1 MNYRELLQK
10 YKAGELPEE
19 QRKQVRQDIEK
30 QDAISEY
37 LFDNEEMEFE
47 EQVEQDGGQTT
58 ESTDGSVPKDGQ
70 NVNIVGAAVP
80 KGGQRTNV
88 MEGAVPKG
96 GQRTN
101 VIGGA
106 VPKDGQRTNVI
117 GGAVPK
123 GGQREAEFTK
133 LIRRAIRRTF
143 IKYGVITGVIVIGI
157 VCFLVFALP
166 KIQDAMYYDPNKIV
180 GTEEGNKT
188 NQLSLDMSVY
198 SELFLPENYRDSAA
212 ATGSGYGNYDIV
224 INQTSSHNGIFE
236 YVGGRITK
244 NDMVLYNPN
253 IVQKPFSNVFYPP
266 SEMTTASAA
275 TPEGIAGTKK
285 EAFDELSKLE
295 DEKMYHAYV
304 SLDKVYSFSEFK
316 ALAEKND
323 LEPTWCAISVKN
335 KYQTESKYTTYN
347 TGNIGFRMYTSCSS
361 LAFDQKKY
369 PLLTAFSLAEQE
381 SAKKN
386 VLEEKDVTKHM
397 TSMLQYLQD
406 NDDIVKMIE
415 NDQGTGKTDYAS
427 MIDSIQKDGLY
438 IYGYY
443 VEDIGKELKKLKDI
457 GNVSYVYT
465 TEMK

>member
-1 MNYRELLQK
+1 M
-10 YKAGELPEE
+10 
-19 QRKQVRQDIEK
+19 
-30 QDAISEY
+30 
-37 LFDNEEMEFE
+37 
-47 EQVEQDGGQTT
+47 
-58 ESTDGSVPKDGQ
+58 
-70 NVNIVGAAVP
+70 P
-80 KGGQRTNV
+80 KGGQ
-88 MEGAVPKG
+88 
-96 GQRTN
+96 
-101 VIGGA
+101 
-106 VPKDGQRTNVI
+106 
-117 GGAVPK
+117 
-123 GGQREAEFTK
+123 EAEFTK

-335 KYQTESKYTTYN
+335 KDQTESKYTTYN

-361 LAFDQKKY
+361 LAF
-369 PLLTAFSLAEQE
+369 
-381 SAKKN
+381 
-386 VLEEKDVTKHM
+386 
-397 TSMLQYLQD
+397 
-406 NDDIVKMIE
+406 
-415 NDQGTGKTDYAS
+415 
-427 MIDSIQKDGLY
+427 
-438 IYGYY
+438 
-443 VEDIGKELKKLKDI
+443 
-457 GNVSYVYT
+457 
-465 TEMK
+465 

>member
-80 KGGQRTNV
+80 K
-88 MEGAVPKG
+88 
-96 GQRTN
+96 
-101 VIGGA
+101 
-106 VPKDGQRTNVI
+106 DGQ
-117 GGAVPK
+117 
-123 GGQREAEFTK
+123 EAEFTK

-266 SEMTTASAA
+266 SEMTTC
-275 TPEGIAGTKK
+275 
-285 EAFDELSKLE
+285 LL
-295 DEKMYHAYV
+295 
-304 SLDKVYSFSEFK
+304 
-316 ALAEKND
+316 
-323 LEPTWCAISVKN
+323 
-335 KYQTESKYTTYN
+335 
-347 TGNIGFRMYTSCSS
+347 YTSD
-361 LAFDQKKY
+361 A
-369 PLLTAFSLAEQE
+369 A
-381 SAKKN
+381 
-386 VLEEKDVTKHM
+386 
-397 TSMLQYLQD
+397 
-406 NDDIVKMIE
+406 DD
-415 NDQGTGKTDYAS
+415 
-427 MIDSIQKDGLY
+427 
-438 IYGYY
+438 
-443 VEDIGKELKKLKDI
+443 
-457 GNVSYVYT
+457 
-465 TEMK
+465 

>member
-80 KGGQRTNV
+80 KDGQRTHV
-88 MEGAVPKG
+88 IEG
-96 GQRTN
+96 T
-101 VIGGA
+101 
-106 VPKDGQRTNVI
+106 VPKDGH
-117 GGAVPK
+117 
-123 GGQREAEFTK
+123 EAEFTK

-143 IKYGVITGVIVIGI
+143 IKYGVITGVIV

-212 ATGSGYGNYDIV
+212 ATGSGYANYDIV

-285 EAFDELSKLE
+285 EVFDELSKLE

-335 KYQTESKYTTYN
+335 KDQTESKYTTYN

>member
-80 KGGQRTNV
+80 KDGQRTHV
-88 MEGAVPKG
+88 IEG
-96 GQRTN
+96 T
-101 VIGGA
+101 
-106 VPKDGQRTNVI
+106 VPKDGQ
-117 GGAVPK
+117 
-123 GGQREAEFTK
+123 EAEFTK

-188 NQLSLDMSVY
+188 NQLSLDISVY

-236 YVGGRITK
+236 YVGGRIAK

-266 SEMTTASAA
+266 SEMTTA
-275 TPEGIAGTKK
+275 
-285 EAFDELSKLE
+285 
-295 DEKMYHAYV
+295 
-304 SLDKVYSFSEFK
+304 
-316 ALAEKND
+316 
-323 LEPTWCAISVKN
+323 
-335 KYQTESKYTTYN
+335 
-347 TGNIGFRMYTSCSS
+347 R
-361 LAFDQKKY
+361 
-369 PLLTAFSLAEQE
+369 
-381 SAKKN
+381 
-386 VLEEKDVTKHM
+386 
-397 TSMLQYLQD
+397 
-406 NDDIVKMIE
+406 
-415 NDQGTGKTDYAS
+415 
-427 MIDSIQKDGLY
+427 SI
-438 IYGYY
+438 
-443 VEDIGKELKKLKDI
+443 
-457 GNVSYVYT
+457 
-465 TEMK
+465 

>member
-80 KGGQRTNV
+80 KDGQRTNVMESTVPKDGQRTNV
-88 MEGAVPKG
+88 MEGAVPK
-96 GQRTN
+96 
-101 VIGGA
+101 
-106 VPKDGQRTNVI
+106 DGQ
-117 GGAVPK
+117 
-123 GGQREAEFTK
+123 EAEFTK

-188 NQLSLDMSVY
+188 NQLSLVMSVY
-198 SELFLPENYRDSAA
+198 SELFLPENYRDSAS

-335 KYQTESKYTTYN
+335 KDQTESKYTTYN